1 MADSKNPPRRPLPPG
16 SRSTPRRPPRRPL
29 LLPSIAGLTG
39 VCLLVS
45 LFFWEPILHEVGQF
59 LALSELPSHS
69 DLILVLGGDFYGPRV
84 LAAAEVGARGYA
96 PRVMISGP
104 PYNDAP
110 ESDLA
115 IEFLVK
121 KGYPRD
127 LFFGLPHDAGNTI
140 DEVHALCPALRR
152 LRVRRVTLVTASFHS
167 RPRLDRLQLVLP
179 RHRLPF
185 RRRPRSVLP
194 SGALV
199 AHPPSRRLVGLE
211 WAKIAGSILWK
222 FPAYEIESLLSFRPS
237 WLFIAL
243 PPLPT
248 R

>member
-1 MADSKNPPRRPLPPG
+1 MADSKTPPRRPLPPG
-16 SRSTPRRPPRRPL
+16 SRSTPRRPPRRPSL
-29 LLPSIAGLTG
+29 APSIAGLTG

-45 LFFWEPILHEVGQF
+45 LFFWEPILDEVGEF

-69 DLILVLGGDFYGPRV
+69 DLIVVLGGDFYGPRV
-84 LAAAEVGARGYA
+84 LAAAELGVRGYA

-104 PYNDAP
+104 PYNDSP

-127 LFFGLPHDAGNTI
+127 LFFGLPHYAGNTI

-167 RPRLDRLQLVLP
+167 RRASIDFNLFCPGIDY
-179 RHRLPF
+179 H
-185 RRRPRSVLP
+185 SVAAPDQFFHPEHWWLY
-194 SGALV
+194 
-199 AHPPSRRLVGLE
+199 PPSRRLVGLE

-222 FPAYEIESLLSFRPS
+222 FPAYEIESLLSFRPT
-237 WLFIAL
+237 WLFL
-243 PPLPT
+243 GRPPLPT